1 MSNITAQMVKELR
14 DRTGAGMMECK
25 KALLESEGNMDKA
38 IETMRKA
45 GQAKADKKSSRIAAE
60 GVVTLVM
67 KDGYANMIEIN
78 CETDFV
84 AKDENFLEFVKVI
97 SDASID
103 SYKENLEDFMNSKH
117 ASGKTIE
124 ETRLEL
130 VSKIGENVKIRRIK
144 SIDGK
149 DSYLGHYMHGSKI
162 GVVVTLEKEND
173 ELAKDICMHVAAM
186 KPSALNANDISK
198 NDLEK
203 EREIYMAQAKESG
216 KPENIIQKMVDG
228 KIKKYIS
235 EVTLVDQTFVK
246 DNDITISELLK
257 KNDNNVLSFHRM
269 EVGEGIEKKDE
280 NFADEVMAQIKK

>member
-25 KALLESEGNMDKA
+25 KALVEAEGNMDKA

-103 SYKENLEDFMNSKH
+103 SYKENLEDFMNSKN